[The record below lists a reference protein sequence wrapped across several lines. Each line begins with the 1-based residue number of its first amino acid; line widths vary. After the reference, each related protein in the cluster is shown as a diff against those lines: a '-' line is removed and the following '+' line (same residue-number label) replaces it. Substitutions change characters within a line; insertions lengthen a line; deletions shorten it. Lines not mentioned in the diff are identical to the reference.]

1 MRLTCPLVGVVAIA
15 SFSLLT
21 NAASA
26 QTFTKTLA
34 FSRFADFPNIKEVT
48 LTYDASLGTTTL
60 TTPAWIAHTPGAD
73 GILFAPDGDL
83 IVGG

>member
-1 MRLTCPLVGVVAIA
+1 MRLSCPLVGVVAIA